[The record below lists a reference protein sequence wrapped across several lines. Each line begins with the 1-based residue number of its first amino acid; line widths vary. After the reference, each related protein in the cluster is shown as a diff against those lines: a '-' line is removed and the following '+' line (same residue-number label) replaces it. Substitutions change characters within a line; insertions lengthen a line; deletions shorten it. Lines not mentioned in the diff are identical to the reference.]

1 MKIAFVYDAIYP
13 WVKGGAEKR
22 IYELGKRLVADG
34 NEVHIFGIKWWGG
47 ADIIQNEGMV
57 LHGVCGSMELY
68 INGRRSFYEAI
79 YFSIR
84 LLPHL
89 IKGSFDVIDVSVFP
103 YFSCFTV
110 KIVSIY
116 KKIPMVTTWHEV
128 WGDYWYEYLGKIGSV
143 GKFIERLVLR
153 ISTHSIAVSNH
164 TKKSLESLGMDPHN
178 IHIVTNGIDIKTINQ
193 IKPSIYKCDIIFI
206 GRIIKEKNLDILIE
220 SVDNIKKY
228 LPDIKCH
235 IIGGGP
241 EERKIKNLVCDLG
254 LQDNIKFFGFLDYIN
269 VIAML
274 KSSKVLVLPS
284 TREGF
289 GIIIIEAFACGVPV
303 VTARSP
309 RNAANELVNKDAGFV
324 VDLNVRE
331 IGDSIYKVI
340 TDDRLHKKMSFSA
353 INLTQEYDWDKK
365 IIQLINIYNGLIKE

>member
-22 IYELGKRLVADG
+22 IYELGKRLAANG
-34 NEVHIFGIKWWGG
+34 NEVHIFGIKWWDG
-47 ADIIQNEGMV
+47 ANIIKNEGMV
-57 LHGVCGSMELY
+57 LHGVCGPMELY
-68 INGRRSFYEAI
+68 VNGRRSFYEAI

-89 IKGSFDVIDVSVFP
+89 IKESFDVIDVSVFP
-103 YFSCFTV
+103 YFSCFIV

-116 KKIPMVTTWHEV
+116 KRIPMVTTWHEV

-143 GKFIERLVLR
+143 GKFIEQVVFRM
-153 ISTHSIAVSNH
+153 SNHSIAVSNH
-164 TKKSLESLGMDPHN
+164 TKKSLESLGIDQNN
-178 IHIVTNGIDIKTINQ
+178 IYIVTNGIDMKTINQ
-193 IKPSIYKCDIIFI
+193 IKPSIYTCDIIFI
-206 GRIIKEKNLDILIE
+206 GRIIKEKNVDILIE
-220 SVDNIKKY
+220 SVHNIKKY
-228 LPDIKCH
+228 LPDIQCH

-241 EERKIKNLVCDLG
+241 EEKKLKNLICDLG
-254 LQDNIKFFGFLDYIN
+254 LQDNIKFFGFLDYID

-289 GIIIIEAFACGVPV
+289 GIVIIEAFACGVPV
-303 VTARSP
+303 ITVRSP

-324 VDLNVRE
+324 VDLNARE

-340 TDDRLHKKMSFSA
+340 TDGRLHKKMSFSA
-353 INLTQEYDWDKK
+353 ISLTQEYDWDKK
-365 IIQLINIYNGLIKE
+365 TIQLFNIYNGLK

>member
-34 NEVHIFGIKWWGG
+34 NEVHIFGIKWWDG
-47 ADIIQNEGMV
+47 ADIIRNEGMV

-103 YFSCFTV
+103 YFSCIIV
-110 KIVSIY
+110 KIVSIN
-116 KKIPMVTTWHEV
+116 KIIPMVTTWHEV
-128 WGDYWYEYLGKIGSV
+128 WGDYWYEYLGKLGSV
-143 GKFIERLVLR
+143 GKFIERLVFR
-153 ISTHSIAVSNH
+153 MSNHSIAVSNH
-164 TKKSLESLGMDPHN
+164 TKKSLESLGTDHHN
-178 IHIVTNGIDIKTINQ
+178 IYIVTNGIDIKTINQ
-193 IKPSIYKCDIIFI
+193 IKPSIYTCDIIFI

-228 LPDIKCH
+228 LPDIRCH

-241 EERKIKNLVCDLG
+241 EEKKLKNRVCESG
-254 LQDNIKFFGFLDYIN
+254 LQHNIKFFGFLDYVD

-274 KSSKVLVLPS
+274 KSAKVLVLPS

-289 GIIIIEAFACGVPV
+289 GIVILEAFACGVPV
-303 VTARSP
+303 VTVRSP
-309 RNAANELVNKDAGFV
+309 RNAANELVNKDVGFV

-331 IGDSIYKVI
+331 IGDSIYKI
-340 TDDRLHKKMSFSA
+340 ISDSTLHKKMSISA
-353 INLTQEYDWDKK
+353 ICLTQEYDWDKK
-365 IIQLINIYNGLIKE
+365 TIQLFDIYNGLI

>member
-22 IYELGKRLVADG
+22 IYELGKRLAANG
-34 NEVHIFGIKWWGG
+34 NEVHIFGIKWWDG
-47 ADIIQNEGMV
+47 ANIIKNEGMV
-57 LHGVCGSMELY
+57 LHGVCGPMELY
-68 INGRRSFYEAI
+68 VNGRRSFYEAI

-103 YFSCFTV
+103 YFSCFIV

-116 KKIPMVTTWHEV
+116 KRIPMVTTWHEV

-143 GKFIERLVLR
+143 GKFIEQVVFRM
-153 ISTHSIAVSNH
+153 SNHSIAVSNH
-164 TKKSLESLGMDPHN
+164 TKKSLESLGIDQNN
-178 IHIVTNGIDIKTINQ
+178 IYIVKNGIDMKTINQ
-193 IKPSIYKCDIIFI
+193 IKPSIYTCDIIFI
-206 GRIIKEKNLDILIE
+206 GRIIKEKNVDILIE
-220 SVDNIKKY
+220 SVHNIKKY
-228 LPDIKCH
+228 LPDIQCH

-241 EERKIKNLVCDLG
+241 EEKKLKNLICDLG
-254 LQDNIKFFGFLDYIN
+254 LQDNIKFFGFLDYID

-289 GIIIIEAFACGVPV
+289 GIVIIEAFACGVPV
-303 VTARSP
+303 ITVRSP

-324 VDLNVRE
+324 VDLNARE

-340 TDDRLHKKMSFSA
+340 TDGRLHKKMSFSA
-353 INLTQEYDWDKK
+353 ISLTQEYDWDKK
-365 IIQLINIYNGLIKE
+365 TIQLFNIYNGLK

>member
-22 IYELGKRLVADG
+22 IYELGKRLADNG
-34 NEVHIFGIKWWGG
+34 NEVHIFGIKWWDG
-47 ADIIQNEGMV
+47 ANIIKNEGMV
-57 LHGVCGSMELY
+57 LHGVCGPIELY
-68 INGRRSFYEAI
+68 VNGRRSFYEAI

-116 KKIPMVTTWHEV
+116 KRIPMVTTWHEV

-143 GKFIERLVLR
+143 GKFIERLVFR
-153 ISTHSIAVSNH
+153 MSNHSIAVSNH
-164 TKKSLESLGMDPHN
+164 TKTSLESLGTDHHN
-178 IHIVTNGIDIKTINQ
+178 IYIVTNGIDLKTINQ
-193 IKPSIYKCDIIFI
+193 IKPSIYTCDIIFI
-206 GRIIKEKNLDILIE
+206 GRIIKEKNLDIVIE

-228 LPDIKCH
+228 LPDIQCH

-241 EERKIKNLVCDLG
+241 EEKKLKDQVCDLG
-254 LQDNIKFFGFLDYIN
+254 LQDNIKFFGFLDYID

-274 KSSKVLVLPS
+274 KSAKVLVLPS

-289 GIIIIEAFACGVPV
+289 GIVIIEAFACGVPV
-303 VTARSP
+303 VTVRSP

-324 VDLNVRE
+324 VDLNARE

-340 TDDRLHKKMSFSA
+340 SDDRLHKKMSVSA
-353 INLTQEYDWDKK
+353 ISLTQEYDWDKK
-365 IIQLINIYNGLIKE
+365 TIQLFNIYNGLI